1 VLTDLRTLVRPSPRA
16 DAAPRLASAGLTLSA
31 LGVVFGDADPVG
43 YFRPPDRRA
52 VTMGWEVPL

>member
-1 VLTDLRTLVRPSPRA
+1 
-16 DAAPRLASAGLTLSA
+16 LASAGLTLSA